1 MSTVTGSNLSVQV
14 LKSHLAE
21 FLKISD
27 QDLVDT
33 SLSWRLLDNE
43 KNLNF
48 VCSIVDDTNAIS
60 MARHVLRAADGFV
73 DIYAIIPENVTVDSS
88 EEDAAEEQ
96 HFGEQ
101 QYSEAHHDINQYQVY
116 EEQHLQ
122 EHHVEQNQ
130 HVQEQQEDGV
140 LIEQLNEQIQPN
152 AAKKLPV
159 VRAARQ
165 VLDKGKG
172 IQDVSAHED
181 VLEEDIEDDSDY
193 DDVHEE
199 DSEDS
204 SADDEEAICY
214 KNKHWN

>member
-1 MSTVTGSNLSVQV
+1 MHVQ
-14 LKSHLAE
+14 H
-21 FLKISD
+21 
-27 QDLVDT
+27 
-33 SLSWRLLDNE
+33 
-43 KNLNF
+43 
-48 VCSIVDDTNAIS
+48 
-60 MARHVLRAADGFV
+60 
-73 DIYAIIPENVTVDSS
+73 PEM
-88 EEDAAEEQ
+88 
-96 HFGEQ
+96 H
-101 QYSEAHHDINQYQVY
+101 
-116 EEQHLQ
+116 
-122 EHHVEQNQ
+122 EHHQQVHQFQQNQ
-130 HVQEQQEDGV
+130 HSEEHQEDGQ
-140 LIEQLNEQIQPN
+140 LIEQLDHQIQPN

-172 IQDVSAHED
+172 IQDVSAHDD